1 MIFVDNGKRGRRR
14 GRKSD
19 AADFASFLKTIS
31 RPIIT
36 PAKHSNSFIIILYH
50 TASVIS
56 IVTTSARYGPNTMPA
71 ISQPRIAGNFSF
83 DASFPQITAAHSIAK
98 IRRNPITITSSPTC
112 L

>member
-56 IVTTSARYGPNTMPA
+56 IVTTSARYGPEHNACDQPA
-71 ISQPRIAGNFSF
+71 EDSGQF
-83 DASFPQITAAHSIAK
+83 Q
-98 IRRNPITITSSPTC
+98 